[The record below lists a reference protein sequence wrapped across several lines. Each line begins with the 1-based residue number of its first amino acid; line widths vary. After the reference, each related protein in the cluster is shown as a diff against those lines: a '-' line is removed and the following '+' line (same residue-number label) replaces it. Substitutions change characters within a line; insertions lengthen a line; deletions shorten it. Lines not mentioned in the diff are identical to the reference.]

1 MADYFGKETPK
12 LGFGLMRL
20 PKKLPGTEER
30 HRTTDCVGCRQCERA
45 CPQHLKIVDYLKQCG
60 KMLGA

>member
-20 PKKLPGTEER
+20 PKRGAIIDTKQTS
-30 HRTTDCVGCRQCERA
+30 QM
-45 CPQHLKIVDYLKQCG
+45 VDMFLEAG
-60 KMLGA
+60 FT